1 MHLCQSGSICLDKLV
16 EVHQAAKSPCPT
28 ILLIDV
34 PYDEEQKRKRL
45 SREPRTPSPTSFRTR
60 PKTNESLE
68 VADIYG
74 VPFLTH
80 ISAEINARNLSRMII
95 PVVVLSGFEREW
107 AASSLPS
114 PSVHGSQVLSDTFRL
129 TRYLDNG
136 AVDVLTSPMS
146 KDAVQGLAV
155 HAYRI
160 YKEVSATEAAFMAQK
175 RNRKLS
181 WVGVDE
187 TKPYAY
193 LREAM
198 VSSLM
203 ERICNPGMAPENYDV
218 SEVAISPERRQVV
231 AESIGAWEFSA
242 HDFTDDELLHAAL
255 FMLQHALSM
264 PDVEKYRMSEGE
276 YSISCDCITLTFAI
290 QTT

>member
-1 MHLCQSGSICLDKLV
+1 MHLCQTGSICLDKLV
-16 EVHQAAKSPCPT
+16 EVHQTAKSPCPT

-34 PYDEEQKRKRL
+34 PYDEEQRRKRL

-80 ISAEINARNLSRMII
+80 ISAEINARNLSRMIV

-107 AASSLPS
+107 AASASLPS

-146 KDAVQGLAV
+146 RDAVQGLAV

-160 YKEVSATEAAFMAQK
+160 YKEVSASEAAFMAQK

-203 ERICNPGMAPENYDV
+203 ERICNPGMAPEQYDV
-218 SEVAISPERRQVV
+218 SEAEISPDRKKVV

-255 FMLQHALSM
+255 LMLQHALTM
-264 PDVEKYRMSEGE
+264 PEVEKFRMSEGMRNNHACVME
-276 YSISCDCITLTFAI
+276 
-290 QTT
+290 

>member
-1 MHLCQSGSICLDKLV
+1 VHLFPSGSICLDKLA
-16 EVHQAAKSPCPT
+16 ELQQASKSPCPT
-28 ILLIDV
+28 VLLIDV
-34 PYDEEQKRKRL
+34 PYDEELRRKRL

-68 VADIYG
+68 VADFYG
-74 VPFLTH
+74 LPFLTH
-80 ISAEINARNLSRMII
+80 ISAEIHARNLSRMIV
-95 PVVVLSGFEREW
+95 PVVVFSGFEREW
-107 AASSLPS
+107 AATSSLPS

-146 KDAVQGLAV
+146 RDAVQGLAV

-160 YKEVSATEAAFMAQK
+160 YKEVSASEAAFMAQK

-198 VSSLM
+198 VSNLM
-203 ERICNPGMAPENYDV
+203 EGICNPGLAPEQYDI
-218 SEVAISPERRQVV
+218 SEVEISPERSQVV
-231 AESIGAWEFSA
+231 AKSIGSWEFSA
-242 HDFTDDELLHAAL
+242 HDLTDAELLHAAL
-255 FMLQHALSM
+255 LMLQHALTM
-264 PDVEKYRMSEGE
+264 PEIESWRMSTSTYHFSG
-276 YSISCDCITLTFAI
+276 IFGFC
-290 QTT
+290 